1 MELQFRKRP
10 AKNLEQGHPGDE
22 AAATAPAHADHCNV
36 LVTTGIHRGRFPI
49 GGMTIQQARRTL
61 TKLIK
66 IDPQAVPVIN
76 GAPVDENTV
85 IGSDVSMLSFVK
97 PSSLKG

>member
-10 AKNLEQGHPGDE
+10 QKTVAHEHPADE
-22 AAATAPAHADHCNV
+22 AAEASQAHADHCNV

-49 GGMTIQQARRTL
+49 GGMTIRQARRTL

-66 IDPQAVPVIN
+66 IDSQAVPVIN

-85 IGSDVSMLSFVK
+85 IGSDVTMLSFVK